1 MIQRTAFRL
10 TFATTQAPY
19 LMARR
24 GLHATPVR
32 LGGYHYPEGP
42 RSNIPFNPH
51 TRFFY
56 LRFIAFCTAGFG
68 FPFGVTIW
76 QSSKNK
82 A

>member
-10 TFATTQAPY
+10 AFATTQAPY

-24 GLHATPVR
+24 GLHATPAR

-56 LRFIAFCTAGFG
+56 LRFIAFCTVGFG
-68 FPFGVTIW
+68 FPFGVAIW